1 MPSVDPALSL
11 SILQITGPTGDMSE
25 GFSLNQE
32 AAGQIPVLRVS
43 LGVPKA
49 LPDDVL
55 PSMNH
60 GAALLPG
67 PPSFPLPHT

>member
-1 MPSVDPALSL
+1 M
-11 SILQITGPTGDMSE
+11 GPTGDVSE

-32 AAGQIPVLRVS
+32 AVGQILVLDVS

-49 LPDDVL
+49 LPDVL

-67 PPSFPLPHT
+67 PPGFPLPHT